1 MACKLSAIVAVSD
14 DWGIGYEGDMIV
26 SNRADMKHFVSCTTG
41 HPVIMGRKTL
51 DSFPGG
57 RPLKNRRNIVLTR
70 DEHFAREGVEVVHS
84 VDEARA
90 AVADEDEAW
99 VIGGEEVYRQF
110 LPYCAQAVVTKNH
123 CLRLADTHFPNLDE
137 DETGDWFVFEESEP
151 ARIGEDEEDSG
162 IEYRFVT
169 YRRRSM
175 ADLFASQVDEQD
187 EEESA
192 AEPVHIRTMIL
203 YRSKHHGNTKRIV
216 DAIAAA
222 FPDDV
227 DTLDVST
234 VDKKNPKVDLTSY
247 HLIGIASGI
256 YFGEIDRDLARVMQ
270 ASVRSGD
277 FVFSLLTYGGASK
290 WYGKD
295 IDGICRAT
303 HANFLAGHGCP
314 GFDTWGPYKLMGGM
328 NKGRPNDDDI
338 ADMVAWYG
346 QLVEGYG
353 KPLINEYEKRLRR
366 AAWDAAHPD
375 PTMMDKLKNTG
386 RHLFGRKK
394 K

>member
-1 MACKLSAIVAVSD
+1 MTCKLSAIVAVAD
-14 DWGIGYEGDMIV
+14 DWGIGFEGDMIV
-26 SNRADMKHFVSCTTG
+26 SNKADMKHFVSCTTG

-70 DEHFAREGVEVVHS
+70 DDGFTREGVEVVHS
-84 VDEARA
+84 VDEALA
-90 AVADEDEAW
+90 SVADEDEAW
-99 VIGGEEVYRQF
+99 VIGGDEVYRQF
-110 LPYCAQAVVTKNH
+110 LPYCAEAVVTKNH
-123 CLRLADTHFPNLDE
+123 CLRMADTFFPNLDE
-137 DETGDWFVFEESEP
+137 DETGDWFVYEESDV
-151 ARIGEDEEDSG
+151 AQIGEGEEDRG

-175 ADLFASQVDEQD
+175 ADLFA
-187 EEESA
+187 A
-192 AEPVHIRTMIL
+192 AEADTTDEGAVERPAIRTMIL
-203 YRSKHHGNTKRIV
+203 YRSKHHGNTKRVV

-222 FPDDV
+222 FPGEV
-227 DTLDVST
+227 DTLDVAT
-234 VDKKNPKVDLTSY
+234 IDKKHPQVDLTSY

-256 YFGEIDRDLARVMQ
+256 YFGEVDRDLARVMQ

-328 NKGRPNDDDI
+328 NKGRPNNEDI

-346 QLVEGYG
+346 KLVEGYG
-353 KPLINEYEKRLRR
+353 EPLVNEYEKRRR
-366 AAWDAAHPD
+366 REAWEAEHPD
-375 PTMMDKLKNTG
+375 PTMMDKIKNTG
-386 RHLFGRKK
+386 RHLFGKK
-394 K
+394 RG

>member
-1 MACKLSAIVAVSD
+1 MTCKLSAIVAVAD
-14 DWGIGYEGDMIV
+14 DWGIGFEGDMIV
-26 SNRADMKHFVSCTTG
+26 SNKADMKHFVSCTTG

-70 DEHFAREGVEVVHS
+70 DTEFAREGVEVVHS
-84 VDEARA
+84 VDEALT
-90 AVADEDEAW
+90 AVSDEEEAW
-99 VIGGEEVYRQF
+99 VIGGDEVYRQF
-110 LPYCAQAVVTKNH
+110 LPYCAEAVVTKNH
-123 CLRLADTHFPNLDE
+123 CLRMADTFFPNLNE
-137 DETGDWFVFEESEP
+137 DETGDWFVYEESE
-151 ARIGEDEEDSG
+151 AAQIGEDEEDRG

-175 ADLFASQVDEQD
+175 ADVF
-187 EEESA
+187 SA
-192 AEPVHIRTMIL
+192 AEADAAEESTTERPPIRTMIL
-203 YRSKHHGNTKRIV
+203 YRSKHHGNTKRVV

-222 FPDDV
+222 FPGEV
-227 DTLDVST
+227 DMLDVAT
-234 VDKKNPKVDLTSY
+234 VDKKHSQVDLTSY

-328 NKGRPNDDDI
+328 NKGRPNDEDI

-346 QLVEGYG
+346 KLVEGYG
-353 KPLINEYEKRLRR
+353 EPLVNEYEKRRR
-366 AAWDAAHPD
+366 REAWEAEHPD
-375 PTMMDKLKNTG
+375 PTMMDKIKNTG
-386 RHLFGRKK
+386 RHLFGKK
-394 K
+394 RG